1 MNVVRQLFILLLL
14 INYINSEAFC
24 QTRAYNI
31 VDFGAKGDGR
41 TLNTAFIQKAIDK
54 ATAAGGGKV
63 VVPKGRFV
71 TGTIRLKNGVHLFLQ
86 KDAVLL
92 GSTNRLHYGKEVADY
107 LINTTDQ
114 KKVSITGYGEIDG
127 QGREVVKSLFK
138 LLHQGILQDAQW
150 KIKRPGEKNRPG
162 VIAFTGC
169 TDVVVKG
176 ITVKNSAGWVQDY
189 RNCKNVVIDSITVIS
204 TEYWNNDGIDIVNSQ
219 NVSITNCYVDA
230 ADDAIC
236 LKSEDGP
243 GYCENVYVANCTL
256 RSSASAFKL
265 GTGSRGGFRNI
276 VVKNLFVFDTY
287 RSAIALEAVDGGFL
301 ENVDIQ
307 QVKAVN
313 TGNAI
318 FIRLGHRNTDSIYS
332 TIKKIRITDVQVQ
345 VPAGKPDIGYPVEG
359 PPQKFPHNV
368 FPASIVGLPGHAV
381 EDVELKN
388 IIITY
393 EGGGTKEKACFGWD
407 SLSKV
412 PENAS
417 GYPEFSMFGE
427 LPSWALYV
435 RHAKGIT
442 LQNVQLKLQQPDY
455 RPACVFDD
463 VQALRL
469 GEVNIPVCN
478 TLPVM
483 ILNNVKEH
491 TFSKLT
497 LPADENKAIKT
508 VDKF

>member
-1 MNVVRQLFILLLL
+1 MVRQLFLLLLL

-24 QTRAYNI
+24 QTRTYNI
-31 VDFGAKGDGR
+31 ADFGAKGDGR

-63 VVPKGRFV
+63 IVPKGRFV

-127 QGREVVKSLFK
+127 QGREVVKNLFK

-169 TDVVVKG
+169 TDV
-176 ITVKNSAGWVQDY
+176 
-189 RNCKNVVIDSITVIS
+189 
-204 TEYWNNDGIDIVNSQ
+204 
-219 NVSITNCYVDA
+219 
-230 ADDAIC
+230 
-236 LKSEDGP
+236 
-243 GYCENVYVANCTL
+243 
-256 RSSASAFKL
+256 
-265 GTGSRGGFRNI
+265 
-276 VVKNLFVFDTY
+276 
-287 RSAIALEAVDGGFL
+287 
-301 ENVDIQ
+301 
-307 QVKAVN
+307 
-313 TGNAI
+313 
-318 FIRLGHRNTDSIYS
+318 
-332 TIKKIRITDVQVQ
+332 QVQ
-345 VPAGKPDIGYPVEG
+345 VPAGKPDMGYPVEG

-393 EGGGTKEKACFGWD
+393 EGGGMKEKACFGWD
-407 SLSKV
+407 SLSRV

-442 LQNVQLKLQQPDY
+442 LQNVQLKLQQTDY

-463 VQALRL
+463 VQALQL
-469 GEVNIPVCN
+469 DEVNIPVCN

-483 ILNNVKEH
+483 VLNNVKEH
-491 TFSKLT
+491 RFYKLSLPVEESKGVIKLFSSY
-497 LPADENKAIKT
+497 
-508 VDKF
+508 VH